1 MRTNAACFHHR
12 IQGIPANYGGYETFV
27 EKLTE
32 NQVSPDLKY
41 HVACA
46 VDSAEQVGEFE
57 HNGAHCFNVLRRPVG
72 AARAIFY
79 DIDALKWCIAYIERT
94 ESSTPSSTCWP
105 VASGRSSAG
114 T

>member
-1 MRTNAACFHHR
+1 MQHVF
-12 IQGIPANYGGYETFV
+12 IIGSKGIPANYGGYETFV

-32 NQVSPDLKY
+32 NQVSHDIKY

-79 DIDALKWCIAYIERT
+79 DIDASSGASPISRRT
-94 ESSTPSSTCWP
+94 GSSTPSSTCWP
-105 VASGRSSAG
+105 VASGHSSAG